1 MIREVKTMPSC
12 YFYGGMKQLTPLT
25 NVTFCLAT
33 GEKETGNK
41 SGENLLPFSGTGD
54 MSVEQ
59 EKRCYRCR

>member
-1 MIREVKTMPSC
+1 
-12 YFYGGMKQLTPLT
+12 MKQLTHLT
-25 NVTFCLAT
+25 NFTFCLAT

-59 EKRCYRCR
+59 EKGCDRCRQIISSREVVSELWLN